1 MCENNLYIFL
11 EYVAP
16 EVILNR
22 GHDIS
27 AGKLFVI
34 FKITFKKSKL
44 FITIFLKKFKT

>member
-1 MCENNLYIFL
+1 MSFKRIICEKIYILFL

-27 AGKLFVI
+27 AGKLFLM
-34 FKITFKKSKL
+34 FKIP
-44 FITIFLKKFKT
+44 